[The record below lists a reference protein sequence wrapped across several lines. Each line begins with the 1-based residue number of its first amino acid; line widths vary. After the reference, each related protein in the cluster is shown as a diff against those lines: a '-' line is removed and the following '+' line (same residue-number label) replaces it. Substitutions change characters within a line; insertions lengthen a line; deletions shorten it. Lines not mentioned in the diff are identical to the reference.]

1 MPSDAIATIGRSRVQ
16 IGPFNDRI
24 YLLSLAPED
33 RGEGSLV
40 DALIDTATRED
51 LSKIFVKVPASCA
64 HPFLSCGFEQ
74 EARVPDLFGDEDG
87 IFLSF
92 YRYPWRK
99 AVGDKDALD
108 RVLSVAQSKEGKGNV
123 ATLAGSLHLRGLT
136 AEDAPALAA
145 VYGRIFETYP
155 FPVADPQFLLQGMQ
169 NGVRFLGVFE
179 EETLVGAASAEIS
192 ADGHSAEMTDFAVN
206 PAYRKRGIAGAL
218 LCGLEEA
225 CAAMGIACFFTIAR
239 ACSYGI
245 NALFSKGGYAY
256 AGRLINNTNIGG
268 GLESMNVWYK

>member
-16 IGPFNDRI
+16 IGPVNDRI

-33 RGEGSLV
+33 RGQDSLV
-40 DALIDTATRED
+40 DALIDTAARAN
-51 LSKIFVKVPASCA
+51 LSKIFAKVPASCA
-64 HPFLSCGFEQ
+64 HPFLACGFEQ
-74 EARVPDLFGDEDG
+74 EARVPGMFGDEDG

-108 RVLSVAQSKEGKGNV
+108 RVLAVAQSKKGKGNV
-123 ATLAGSLHLRGLT
+123 ATLAGSLRMRGLT

-145 VYGRIFETYP
+145 VYGRVFETYP

-169 NGVRFLGVFE
+169 NGVRFMGVFE
-179 EETLVGAASAEIS
+179 GEKLVGAASAETS
-192 ADGHSAEMTDFAVN
+192 ADGHSAEMTDFAVD
-206 PAYRKRGIAGAL
+206 PAYRKRGIAGTL
-218 LCGLEEA
+218 LCGLEKE
-225 CAAMGIACFFTIAR
+225 CAARDIPCLFTIAR

-245 NALFSKGGYAY
+245 NALFSKGGYVY